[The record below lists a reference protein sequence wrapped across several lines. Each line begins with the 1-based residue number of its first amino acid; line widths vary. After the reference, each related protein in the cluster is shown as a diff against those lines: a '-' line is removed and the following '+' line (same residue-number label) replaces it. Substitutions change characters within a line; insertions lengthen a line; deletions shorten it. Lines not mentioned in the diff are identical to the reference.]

1 MRPNIRPATTADL
14 EPIATL
20 DQLCFGRAATVGSS
34 AIGGDASITP
44 PSFTGDT
51 WSAATWS
58 DEFAR
63 LGSDRVILV
72 ADEGE
77 VVGYVVLL
85 VPVSAE
91 DPVDLLRIAVAP
103 AERRTG
109 IGRQL
114 MSAALQRCAGRT
126 VLLEVAESN
135 KSAAELYRGFG
146 FTEISRR
153 RGYYAGGE
161 DAVIMRWQ
169 EDHE

>member
-1 MRPNIRPATTADL
+1 MRPNIRPATAADL
-14 EPIATL
+14 DAVVAL
-20 DQLCFGRAATVGSS
+20 DQACFASAVGGAALT
-34 AIGGDASITP
+34 AT
-44 PSFTGDT
+44 PSFTGP
-51 WSAATWS
+51 WSAGAWAE
-58 DEFAR
+58 EFAR
-63 LGSDRVILV
+63 VGNDRVVLV
-72 ADEGE
+72 ANEGE

-85 VPVSAE
+85 VPAALE

-114 MSAALQRCAGRT
+114 MSAALQRCTGRT
-126 VLLEVAESN
+126 ILLEVAESN
-135 KSAAELYRGFG
+135 ESAKALYRGFG

-169 EDHE
+169 EDHD